1 MRKFKVMFYR
11 EILCEVEITA
21 HNETEAHELFITQQF
36 TEESV
41 DIVRH
46 KDAEMVDEFVAA
58 IPIESA
64 QQELFH

>member
-1 MRKFKVMFYR
+1 MFYR
-11 EILCEVEITA
+11 EILCEVEISA
-21 HNETEAHELFITQQF
+21 HNEVEAHNLFITQQF
-36 TEESV
+36 KEDSV

>member
-1 MRKFKVMFYR
+1 MKYKILFYR
-11 EILCEVEITA
+11 EILCEVEVTA
-21 HNETEAHELFITQQF
+21 HNEAEAHDHFINQRF
-36 TEESV
+36 DEESV

-58 IPIESA
+58 IPVETA